1 MSRSRLAA
9 HWRPLIDHSIARSRK
24 VRGGN
29 YVQLATVAADGAPR
43 VRTVVQRGIVTL
55 KGARP
60 AFRFITDLRSQ
71 KVAQIEEDSR
81 GEMCWWFAKS
91 SEQYRVSGELVL
103 VGDATEDEA
112 LRSLRL
118 EQWTNLRDT
127 AREQFYWAQPGLPL
141 DEAGDDAS
149 AGAAALS
156 ASDDATA
163 IPPPPPEFLLVLL
176 LPQSVDYL
184 RLTDNARC
192 VFELGGDGNWSAV
205 DVNP

>member
-1 MSRSRLAA
+1 M
-9 HWRPLIDHSIARSRK
+9 
-24 VRGGN
+24 RGGN
-29 YVQLATVAADGAPR
+29 YVQLATVATDGAPR
-43 VRTVVQRGIVTL
+43 VRTVVQRGIVML

-71 KVAQIEEDSR
+71 KVAQIEGDSR

-103 VGDATEDEA
+103 VGDATADEA

-118 EQWTNLRDT
+118 EQWKNLRDT
-127 AREQFYWAQPGLPL
+127 AREQFYWAQPGVPL

-149 AGAAALS
+149 SGAAALP
-156 ASDDATA
+156 ASGGATDG

-176 LPQSVDYL
+176 LPHSVDYL

-192 VFELGGDGNWSAV
+192 VFEQGSDGNWSAV